1 MSATPLPI
9 LPDPRLLSGAARLAL
24 RYGGTFAP
32 ETVQQLLA
40 DSYQR
45 LAETAAVRT
54 HLVVLA
60 ERLADERLAALA
72 HSRAVPGGIPRVL
85 FVCTG
90 NAGRSQLAAA
100 LLAHAAKGR
109 LQVSSAGTRP
119 AGVLDDFVTE
129 VLDEVGADLPVEGF
143 PKPLTEEV
151 VAAADIVV
159 TMGCGDACPIPA
171 GRRYM
176 DWPVPDPHG
185 ASLDTVRQIRDEIA
199 HRVTDLVAELAP
211 ATS

>member
-9 LPDPRLLSGAARLAL
+9 PPDPQLLSGAARLAL

-32 ETVQQLLA
+32 ETVQRLLA

-72 HSRAVPGGIPRVL
+72 HGTAAPGGTPRVL

-90 NAGRSQLAAA
+90 NAGRSQLAAG

-129 VLDEVGADLPVEGF
+129 VLAEVGADLPEAF

-171 GRRYM
+171 GRRYL
-176 DWPVPDPHG
+176 DWPVLDPHG
-185 ASLDTVRQIRDEIA
+185 KPLDTVRAIRDEIA
-199 HRVTDLVAELAP
+199 HRVADLVAELTP